1 MAQLDVT
8 AARSKFPALNQD
20 QVYFDNAGGSQ
31 TLGTVVDSI
40 CQYLTN
46 NNVQLGATY
55 RVGKLAT
62 ARYNDG
68 FAAAAKYVN
77 AQEDEIAFGSSTT
90 QLYRNLSYALEFQE
104 GDEIIISS
112 IDHEANIA
120 PWVDL
125 AARNKLTL
133 KWWTPAKSTNPKLL
147 ASDLEG
153 LLTPKTRLVTCT
165 HASNILGTITDVKAI
180 AATVHAAVPGALVC
194 VDGVAYAPHRPL
206 DLADLGVD
214 VYCFS
219 WYKVYGP
226 HISMMYARQATAQQ
240 PQNMRSLG
248 HFFKGGETLDEKLG
262 LAGASYELLQAVPH
276 VVEYLGG
283 TAGGWPALVAH
294 EHALQKTLL
303 DYLASKPDV
312 FTVVGETTADP
323 AARVPT
329 VSFLVKGWNAQAL
342 VETVEKATSF
352 GFRWGAFYSNRLAY
366 DLLGLEPDGVVRISM
381 VHYNTVEEV
390 RGIVAALEKAISQ

>member
-1 MAQLDVT
+1 MSQFNVT
-8 AARSKFPALNQD
+8 AARSKFPALTQD
-20 QVYFDNAGGSQ
+20 QIFFDNAGGSQ
-31 TLGTVVDSI
+31 TLGAVVDSI
-40 CQYLTN
+40 CHYLTN

-62 ARYNDG
+62 ARYNEG

-77 AQEDEIAFGSSTT
+77 AQEDEIVFGSSTT
-90 QLYRNLSYALEFQE
+90 QLFRNLSYALEFKE
-104 GDEIIISS
+104 GDEIIVSS

-133 KWWTPAKSTNPKLL
+133 KWWTPAKSMSPKLL
-147 ASDLEG
+147 PSDLEA

-165 HASNILGTITDVKAI
+165 HASNILGTISDIKAI
-180 AATVHAAVPGALVC
+180 ASTVHTKVPGALVC

-226 HISMMYARQATAQQ
+226 HISMMYARQSTTQQ

-248 HFFKGGETLDEKLG
+248 HFFKGGATLDEKLG
-262 LAGASYELLQAVPH
+262 LAGASYELLQAVPP
-276 VVEYLGG
+276 VVEYL
-283 TAGGWPALVAH
+283 AENGGWSDLVAH
-294 EHALQKTLL
+294 EHVLQKTLL

-312 FTVVGETTADP
+312 FTVIGETTADST
-323 AARVPT
+323 ARVPT
-329 VSFLVKGWNAQAL
+329 VSFLVKSWNAQTF
-342 VETVEKATSF
+342 VETVEKATNF

-366 DLLGLEPDGVVRISM
+366 DLLGLEQDGVVRISM

-390 RGIVAALEKAISQ
+390 KGIIAAIEKAISQ

>member
-1 MAQLDVT
+1 MAQFDVS
-8 AARSKFPALNQD
+8 AARSKFPALSQD
-20 QVYFDNAGGSQ
+20 QVFFDNAGGSQ

-40 CQYLTN
+40 HKYLTN

-55 RVGKLAT
+55 RVGQLAT

-77 AQEDEIAFGSSTT
+77 AQEDEIVFGSSTT
-90 QLYRNLSYALEFQE
+90 QLYRNLSYALEFNE
-104 GDEIIISS
+104 GDEIVVSS

-125 AARNKLTL
+125 AARSKLTL
-133 KWWTPAKSTNPKLL
+133 KWWTPAKSMSPKLL
-147 ASDLEG
+147 PSDLEP

-165 HASNILGTITDVKAI
+165 HASNILGTISDIKAI
-180 AATVHAAVPGALVC
+180 ASTVHANVPGALVC
-194 VDGVAYAPHRPL
+194 VDGVAYAPHRAL
-206 DLADLGVD
+206 DVADLGVD

-226 HISMMYARQATAQQ
+226 HISMMAA
-240 PQNMRSLG
+240 PP
-248 HFFKGGETLDEKLG
+248 LDEKLG

-283 TAGGWPALVAH
+283 SNGGWGGLVAH
-294 EHALQKTLL
+294 EHALQNTLL
-303 DYLASKPDV
+303 EYLASKPDV

-329 VSFLVKGWNAQAL
+329 VSFLVKGWNAQTL
-342 VETVEKATSF
+342 VETVEQATNF

-366 DLLGLEPDGVVRISM
+366 DLLGLEQDGVVRISM
-381 VHYNTVEEV
+381 VHYNTVDEV
-390 RGIVAALEKAISQ
+390 KGIIAAIESAISK